1 MASLAIRHV
10 ALSSKSAKSALG
22 YIYLKCHVKPG
33 ASKQR
38 EGIVSISENVIE
50 VCVSAQAR
58 EGESNKAVREV
69 ISSVLNCPKSDV
81 EIVRGMKSR
90 NKTVAIEGI
99 DIKGDEEKCI
109 SGIREKFENA
119 VDD

>member
-10 ALSSKSAKSALG
+10 ASSSKSTLG
-22 YIYLKCHVKPG
+22 YIYLQCHVKPG

-58 EGESNKAVREV
+58 EGEANKAVREV
-69 ISSVLNCPKSDV
+69 LSSVLKCPKSDV
-81 EIVRGMKSR
+81 EVVRGMKSR
-90 NKTVAIEGI
+90 DKTVAIGGI
-99 DIKGDEEKCI
+99 DMKGDEEKCI
-109 SGIREKFENA
+109 SGIRERLENA